1 MQPYT
6 AVDLLIAMRAD
17 LGDGASPHPG
27 ALACARS
34 RSLLVRMV
42 ASWWRR
48 PLRSGRPEAA
58 AA

>member
-17 LGDGASPHPG
+17 LGDGAPSHPD
-27 ALACARS
+27 APSCARS
-34 RSLLVRMV
+34 RSLLVRMM

>member
-17 LGDGASPHPG
+17 LGAGAPSHPT
-27 ALACARS
+27 APSCARS
-34 RSLLVRMV
+34 RSLFVRMM
-42 ASWWRR
+42 ASRWRR